1 MRTFVLSISPANL
14 PSLRMAEAMNF
25 LKVGEHLDEVDG
37 LEWVMRAEI
46 DEIPPPPCA
55 DLTRSAPG

>member
-1 MRTFVLSISPANL
+1 
-14 PSLRMAEAMNF
+14 MAEAMNF